1 MQETVQGKRDYN
13 VRFGFDEAAVKKIAK
28 ECGSP
33 SLKGCSDYL
42 SFLRYH
48 SKEKFFG
55 FIVDD
60 TAFLFGSF
68 AKKHFRLAEI
78 AVEQKNQKKGYGAL
92 MLSMLFEECIKR
104 GIYAVTLRASKQEGA
119 YLWYQRL
126 GAKIVG
132 EKGEDYEM
140 RFEI

>member
-1 MQETVQGKRDYN
+1 MNKVLTAKDVNRIARNSGSDALKDAPSWY
-13 VRFGFDEAAVKKIAK
+13 RF
-28 ECGSP
+28 
-33 SLKGCSDYL
+33 L
-42 SFLRYH
+42 SYR
-48 SKEKFFG
+48 SGEKFYG
-55 FIVDD
+55 FIIDD

-68 AKKHFRLAEI
+68 AKKHFRIAEI
-78 AVEQKNQKKGYGAL
+78 AVEQKNQKKGYGSL

-104 GIYAVTLRASKQEGA
+104 GVYVVTLRTSKQESA